1 MTNYVLD
8 AGLCRGRCQPG
19 AGGSQ
24 WPGSPVWP
32 EFVQDVIMI
41 DGRCDNWCSNYNY
54 QQLPGWCPLSVWSQ
68 CIWWGQSGAAGHRT
82 HKIYNDP
89 PRPRPPGVPVWD
101 PPTSA
106 GLLSSRLVAAVWT
119 SPVAA
124 AAVWWQLLARHCDS
138 QDIWSRGWGQHQ
150 APALPPD
157 SHWACWP
164 PWWWWG
170 WSHLQ
175 WLCYKH
181 TKRWKWYVNI
191 NGFRYNFGLLLFHL
205 SYGWIGNG

>member
-1 MTNYVLD
+1 MGDVII
-8 AGLCRGRCQPG
+8 G
-19 AGGSQ
+19 A
-24 WPGSPVWP
+24 
-32 EFVQDVIMI
+32 VIMI
-41 DGRCDNWCSNYNY
+41 TSNY
-54 QQLPGWCPLSVWSQ
+54 QADVPSV
-68 CIWWGQSGAAGHRT
+68 SGASVSDGDNLGLLVT
-82 HKIYNDP
+82 GPIKYIMTSP
-89 PRPRPPGVPVWD
+89 PPRPPGVPVWD

-150 APALPPD
+150 APAPTPD

-175 WLCYKH
+175 WLCYNQ
-181 TKRWKWYVNI
+181 TKRWKWFVNI